1 MRILCHHPL
10 HSQEAQGLGPQG
22 NQVEV
27 VEDNKA
33 TVMSFLS
40 AIIRII
46 PERIILVER
55 LTMKLAEGA
64 LKSHK
69 SGYENQK

>member
-22 NQVEV
+22 NQ

-46 PERIILVER
+46 PERIILVEI
-55 LTMKLAEGA
+55 MNSVEVA

>member
-22 NQVEV
+22 NQVE
-27 VEDNKA
+27 DNEA
-33 TVMSFLS
+33 TVMSSLS

>member
-22 NQVEV
+22 NQVE
-27 VEDNKA
+27 DNKA
-33 TVMSFLS
+33 TVMSSLS

-46 PERIILVER
+46 PERIILLEI
-55 LTMKLAEGA
+55 MNSAEGA